1 MSEHINNSTQ
11 RKEMLKEVLRGLH
24 EGRPLDEV
32 QEQFRKLVKVAD
44 AGEIAEVEQMLIAEG
59 MPPSEIQNL
68 CDLHVAAVREAL
80 DENDIPESIPGHP
93 VYTFLAENQAAEQV
107 LQALRRAVER
117 YTAEPVEINRT
128 SAAAIL
134 TQLHDYARHYLRKE
148 NLLFPILERYGFSG
162 PSQVMWG
169 IHDQIR
175 AGMKAAAAVAAAPAS
190 PDAARDLL
198 AAFEQFE
205 APMRDMFYKEE
216 KILNPASLQRLND
229 DDWSA
234 IRVQEEELGHFLV
247 TPSSQ
252 WRPVAERAR
261 EKILAEE
268 AGGAA
273 KPGTAR
279 VGMLKLENGFLT
291 PGQINLLL
299 TNLPVDVTFV
309 DEHDEVRFFSQ
320 GKDRIFERQ
329 ETIIGRKVQLCHPPT
344 SIDRVQKILDDFRS
358 GARDEAE
365 FWIEMG
371 GRFVHI
377 RYYAMR
383 AGNGAYRG
391 TLEVTQDVSGI
402 RALEGERRLLDE

>member
-1 MSEHINNSTQ
+1 MSEYINNAAQ

-32 QEQFRKLVKVAD
+32 QAQFRELVKVAD

-59 MPPSEIQNL
+59 LPPSEIQNL

-117 YTAEPVEINRT
+117 YIAEPVEVNRA

-134 TQLHDYARHYLRKE
+134 TQLRDYARHYLRKE

-175 AGMKAAAAVAAAPAS
+175 AGMKTAAAAAEEPAG

-198 AAFEQFE
+198 AVFEQFE

-216 KILNPASLQRLND
+216 KILYPASLQRLND
-229 DDWSA
+229 DDWTA
-234 IRVQEEELGHFLV
+234 IRAQEEELGHFLV

-252 WRPVAERAR
+252 WQPAPERAR

-268 AGGAA
+268 AGGAV
-273 KPGTAR
+273 KPGPAR
-279 VGMLKLENGFLT
+279 AGLFKLETGLLT

-299 TNLPVDVTFV
+299 THLPVDVTFV

-329 ETIIGRKVQLCHPPT
+329 EAIIGRKVQFCHPPT
-344 SIDRVQKILDDFRS
+344 SVDRVQKILDAFRA
-358 GARDEAE
+358 GTRDEAE
-365 FWIEMG
+365 FWIKMG
-371 GRFVHI
+371 GKFVHI
-377 RYYAMR
+377 RYFAMR
-383 AGNGAYRG
+383 DQSGVYRG
-391 TLEVTQDVSGI
+391 TLEVTQDVTGI